1 MLARRSPERTAAD
14 VAGALLEGL
23 RVLDLG
29 IWRPVPYATQLLAEM
44 GAEVLKIE
52 PPGGDPMR
60 VFPQLFEVLNAG
72 KASTVADLK
81 TDDGRAEV
89 LELAAGADAVLE
101 GFRPGVADRLGVGY
115 RAVRAVQ
122 PAIVYCSISGYGE
135 DGPLAEVPGHD
146 INYQAYAGTL
156 APRGGR
162 PVPATVPIGDLGAG
176 MTAAMAT
183 VAACFR
189 ARATGEGERIDVAIA
204 DVLATWTGA
213 VGELT
218 PHGTDQAMN
227 GLPAYG
233 IYAAA
238 DGRLISLGVLAETH
252 FWASLCAALELDD
265 LVGIPLADR
274 VRRKAELDEVVRS
287 AVSKL
292 SSGEVM
298 ERMERHDVPVA
309 PVLDRSG
316 MLGHPHFRWRG
327 TVRSDPRPG
336 HEGEVQM
343 GHPARYQHHPARV
356 LEPPPP
362 LDERRKLTWA
372 PR

>member
-1 MLARRSPERTAAD
+1 
-14 VAGALLEGL
+14 VAGGLLEGL

-60 VFPQLFEVLNAG
+60 VFPQLFDVLNAG
-72 KASTVADLK
+72 KCSMVVDLK
-81 TDDGRAEV
+81 TDAGRARV

-115 RAVRAVQ
+115 EAVRAVQ
-122 PAIVYCSISGYGE
+122 PAAVYCSISGYGE
-135 DGPLAEVPGHD
+135 DGPLSGLPGHD

-156 APRGGR
+156 APRRGT

-189 ARATGEGERIDVAIA
+189 ARHSGEGERIDVAIA

-218 PHGTDQAMN
+218 PRGAGQAMD

-233 IYAAA
+233 IYATA
-238 DGRLISLGVLAETH
+238 DGQLVTLGVLAEAH
-252 FWASLCAALELDD
+252 FWTAMCAALDLGELVD
-265 LVGIPLADR
+265 VPLAER
-274 VRRKAELDEVVRS
+274 VVRKAELDEVVRA
-287 AVSKL
+287 AVAKL
-292 SSGEVM
+292 PLAQVL

-309 PVLDRSG
+309 PVLDRG
-316 MLGHPHFRWRG
+316 AMLRHPHFRWRG
-327 TVRSDPRPG
+327 TVRDDPRPG
-336 HEGEVQM
+336 HEGEARM
-343 GHPARYQHHPARV
+343 GHPARYRLHPARM
-356 LEPPPP
+356 LEEAPA
-362 LDERRKLTWA
+362 LDEQRTVSWA

>member
-1 MLARRSPERTAAD
+1 M
-14 VAGALLEGL
+14 AGALLEGL

-72 KASTVADLK
+72 KRSMVADLK
-81 TDDGRAEV
+81 TDAGRARV

-101 GFRPGVADRLGVGY
+101 GFRPGVADRLGVGFTT
-115 RAVRAVQ
+115 VHAVQ
-122 PAIVYCSISGYGE
+122 PAVVYCSISGYGE
-135 DGPLAEVPGHD
+135 DGPLSEVPGHD

-189 ARATGEGERIDVAIA
+189 SRATGEGERIDVAIA

-218 PHGTDQAMN
+218 PHGAGQAMN

-233 IYAAA
+233 IYRAA
-238 DGRLISLGVLAETH
+238 DGRLVTLGVLAETH
-252 FWASLCAALELDD
+252 FWAALCAALELGH
-265 LVGIPLADR
+265 LEGIPLTER
-274 VRRKAELDEVVRS
+274 VHRKAELDEVVRD

-298 ERMERHDVPVA
+298 ARMERHDVPVA
-309 PVLDRSG
+309 PVLDRSE
-316 MLGHPHFRWRG
+316 MLEHPHFRWRG
-327 TVRSDPRPG
+327 TVRSDERPG
-336 HEGEVQM
+336 HLGEPQM
-343 GHPARYQHHPARV
+343 GHPARYRLHPARV
-356 LEPPPP
+356 LDEAPI
-362 LDERRKLTWA
+362 LDEDRTVTWA